1 MKRAVVRIPNAKPRA
16 FGNIFAVSKSVRG
29 IVILNRKTAS
39 VPQTGLSGKRKRKR
53 NAQESSVTKDVRP
66 VPNLSARKP
75 PQVFPR
81 TTPATTAKAQRPVF
95 HEKENVIP
103 AYERRMTT
111 RTTRIKAAKGIPML
125 TFFVLTF
132 FVLTVFVPAQTG
144 LISTGPFPED
154 VPGGLR

>member
-29 IVILNRKTAS
+29 IVMLNRKTAS
-39 VPQTGLSGKRKRKR
+39 VPQTGSSGKRKRK
-53 NAQESSVTKDVRP
+53 AQENSVTKDVRP

-95 HEKENVIP
+95 HEKENVMP

-111 RTTRIKAAKGIPML
+111 RTKRIKAAKGVLML
-125 TFFVLTF
+125 TIFAPFVS
-132 FVLTVFVPAQTG
+132 VPAVFVPAQTG
-144 LISTGPFPED
+144 LMSTGPFPED
-154 VPGGLR
+154 LPGGLR

>member
-1 MKRAVVRIPNAKPRA
+1 M
-16 FGNIFAVSKSVRG
+16 
-29 IVILNRKTAS
+29 
-39 VPQTGLSGKRKRKR
+39 
-53 NAQESSVTKDVRP
+53 RP

-95 HEKENVIP
+95 HEKENVMP

-111 RTTRIKAAKGIPML
+111 RTKRIKAAKGIPML

-132 FVLTVFVPAQTG
+132 FVLTFSAPSVFILTVFVLTVFVPAQTG